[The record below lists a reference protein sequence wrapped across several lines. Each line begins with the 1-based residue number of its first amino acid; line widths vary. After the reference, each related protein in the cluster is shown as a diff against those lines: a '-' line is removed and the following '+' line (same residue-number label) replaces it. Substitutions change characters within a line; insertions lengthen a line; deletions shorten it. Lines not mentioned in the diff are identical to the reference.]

1 MVHLLMDFLSDT
13 NTASALDVVFF
24 VREIAETNV
33 TLRESIVQRLL
44 ECFYQVSITRFRV
57 FRI

>member
-1 MVHLLMDFLSDT
+1 MDFLSDT